1 MGLVKLLVIA
11 QNPGPG
17 QDFRKKDDGVRGGS
31 TIGKMYEWMDWI
43 GVNFFSFSNTYPHPG
58 QFTKKDIDYDRL
70 YTISKGYN
78 KVIALGN
85 VASEA
90 LAKINI
96 DHFKLPHPS
105 GLNRKLNDKVY
116 VQKVLSECKEYYEN
130 SNR

>member
-1 MGLVKLLVIA
+1 MGLDKVLVIA

-78 KVIALGN
+78 KVIALWTSAN
-85 VASEA
+85 
-90 LAKINI
+90 INGCYI
-96 DHFKLPHPS
+96 FRFTSGCELCNKFPVFNSQKWLTILIVVNLILSPIPS
-105 GLNRKLNDKVY
+105 
-116 VQKVLSECKEYYEN
+116 
-130 SNR
+130 